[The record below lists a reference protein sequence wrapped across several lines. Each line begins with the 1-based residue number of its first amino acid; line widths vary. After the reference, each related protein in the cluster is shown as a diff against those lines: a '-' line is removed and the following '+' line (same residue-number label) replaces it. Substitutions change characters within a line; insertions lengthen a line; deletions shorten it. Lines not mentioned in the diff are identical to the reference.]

1 MSMPISVS
9 SFSTSGASTA
19 TAPAG
24 DSGDLGLRLPLHGLR
39 LIEASAGT
47 GKTFALVTVLLRLVL
62 ERGAPLS
69 EVVAVTFTRA
79 AAQELRARLRQRLQA
94 ARKVLAG
101 SPEDADDAEARA
113 ARTVLTQA
121 GRDADRAT
129 LHQRLEAALLQLDE
143 ALVSTIHGFCQRVLR
158 EFGFR
163 VGVLADAQ
171 LVDAAPEAWAEV
183 AAQLWRRAARGE
195 GDAQALHALLRAVW
209 KTPAAL
215 AKDLPAL
222 CDPARALLP
231 TPEDSDPDAPE
242 AADHAAALHALQRDA
257 QRVFAEVMARR
268 GERTQDQLI
277 AAVWQAARREEV
289 AAALAERWPRLL
301 IDEFQDTDPRQWDI
315 FRAMYDAA
323 PPARRLLC
331 LIGDPKQAIYRF
343 RGGDL
348 ETYLHAR
355 QRVRDA
361 QARDGDAGDA
371 ERRLDEA
378 GEYALDANY
387 RSRPDLLRALD
398 VVFAMGDARQ
408 ADATQHAADAA
419 TDDASSAEGIAD
431 PFRDARIAYHPL
443 HAKGSA
449 RDTDLRVN
457 GAAEPALTLH
467 WLDAPEPDRTQHHS
481 SNAHKGFREKDDEL
495 ALMCGAAVAQIAR
508 LLADGT
514 LQSGEG
520 DPRPLR
526 PGDIAVLTR
535 SNDEAMRMH
544 RALADAGLPSA
555 LLSKDG
561 VFQSEV
567 AEMLRSV
574 LRALAAPEDIGL
586 FRAALATPLLGF
598 DAPALL
604 ALEHDPAR
612 FDAQW
617 THFERAAAL
626 WRSRGPLP
634 ALLPFA
640 TAAAE
645 RWLQEQ
651 GGARRMTDLLH
662 LLELLQAEAPQQH
675 GPLELLRW
683 LETQID
689 APGDAAETRQL
700 RLEADAD
707 LIQIGTIHRAKGLEY
722 PVVVLPFAAWTS
734 GSPPKSLRR
743 FDLHVDPHVERHADP
758 AAAAATRAG
767 DEADAAESTSGA
779 RGDRVPTQTV
789 PARVWTQ
796 KEVLVPRDLKTLQD
810 ASDQEDAQEAQRLL
824 YVALTRARNALHIVW
839 SRNRST
845 EDTALHWLLHRGAR
859 MGRKADT
866 LDAAGMR
873 ARLDQLQRDA
883 GGAIAVRDVNAE
895 RLPVDIAETAARAAR
910 RLLAQATPAPARETA
925 HRFRI
930 DPRLHSFSSLHAR
943 LAEGEPP
950 QPGEGADHDAERGAA
965 DEAAVLA
972 HAPLPPA
979 DNDSLGGS
987 GFGNAVHEVLEAAD
1001 FAAWA
1006 PESSSPSPDARAAS
1020 RGKGDAR
1027 RQGDLFAS
1035 PPDGGAAS
1043 VSLAPAAPWPA
1054 SQQPLLERALRR
1066 AGVSPTPSHL
1076 GQTARL
1082 VRAALTVPLP
1092 GGVRLHA
1099 LPASRCVRELG
1110 FHFRLRPTRMEA
1122 LFALLAAHG
1131 YPRPQRA
1138 PAETLA
1144 GFMHGWIDLVYR
1156 DDAGRHYVLD
1166 YKTNRLPAYDPAG
1179 LARAVRRSD
1188 YDLQYLIYLVALY
1201 RWLRLRRGAAFD
1213 PRRDLGGAVYVFL
1226 RGVEGAG
1233 REGASGES
1241 RAGESAGGSGSGT
1254 ESGTPG
1260 VLSGILS
1267 GTPTAAADAAF
1278 GIAAGV
1284 HFDPVS
1290 PALLA
1295 ALDVLFDGAPSAA
1308 GEGTP

>member
-1 MSMPISVS
+1 MSTPGSPTPMHAADPPP
-9 SFSTSGASTA
+9 T
-19 TAPAG
+19 G

-62 ERGAPLS
+62 ERGAPLT

-79 AAQELRARLRQRLQA
+79 AAQELRGRLRKRLQA
-94 ARKVLAG
+94 ARRVLEDA
-101 SPEDADDAEARA
+101 PEEADDAETAAARA
-113 ARTVLTQA
+113 VLTQA
-121 GRDADRAT
+121 AQHVDRAT
-129 LHQRLEAALLQLDE
+129 LDQRLEVARLQLDE

-163 VGVLADAQ
+163 AGVLADAQ

-183 AAQLWRRAARGE
+183 ATQLWRRAAGGE
-195 GDAQALHALLRAVW
+195 GEEHPVHGLLRAAW
-209 KTPAAL
+209 KTPMAL

-231 TPEDSDPDAPE
+231 TVKGSDTDVPKARE
-242 AADHAAALHALQRDA
+242 HAAALHALQADA
-257 QRVFAEVMARR
+257 QRLFAEIMARR

-277 AAVWQAARREEV
+277 AAVWQATQRADV
-289 AAALAERWPRLL
+289 AAALAERWPLLL

-323 PPARRLLC
+323 SPARRLLC

-348 ETYLHAR
+348 ETYLRAR

-361 QARDGDAGDA
+361 RRRHDEKGGDPTGDG
-371 ERRLDEA
+371 EA
-378 GEYALDANY
+378 DEYALDANY
-387 RSRPDLLRALD
+387 RSRPELLRALD
-398 VVFAMGDARQ
+398 VLFAMD
-408 ADATQHAADAA
+408 DATGDVTAQAKGAS
-419 TDDASSAEGIAD
+419 TTESDDGAAEGVTG
-431 PFRDARIAYHPL
+431 PFRDPRIDYLPL
-443 HAKGSA
+443 HAKGRA
-449 RDTDLRVN
+449 GDTDLRVD
-457 GAAEPALTLH
+457 GVPEPALTIH
-467 WLDAPEPDRTQHHS
+467 WLDAPEPDRSQHHS
-481 SNAHKGFREKDDEL
+481 TNAHKGFREKDDEL
-495 ALMCGAAVAQIAR
+495 ALMCDAAVAQIAR

-520 DPRPLR
+520 DPRALR

-544 RALADAGLPSA
+544 QALARAGLPSA
-555 LLSKDG
+555 LLSKGG
-561 VFQSEV
+561 VFQSE
-567 AEMLRSV
+567 AAGMLRSV

-598 DAPALL
+598 DAPALH

-640 TAAAE
+640 TATAE

-722 PVVVLPFAAWTS
+722 PVVVVPFAAW
-734 GSPPKSLRR
+734 KSEKKRGALSR
-743 FDLHVDPHVERHADP
+743 FDLHVPPEP
-758 AAAAATRAG
+758 AVQRMSSDMGG
-767 DEADAAESTSGA
+767 DAHGVSPELDKAEKSVA
-779 RGDRVPTQTV
+779 
-789 PARVWTQ
+789 ARVWTQ
-796 KEVLVPRDLKTLQD
+796 KDVLVPARQEVLK
-810 ASDQEDAQEAQRLL
+810 AEARHEECAEEQRLL
-824 YVALTRARNALHIVW
+824 YVALTRARNGLHIVW

-845 EDTALHWLLHRGAR
+845 HDTALHWLLHRGAH
-859 MGRKADT
+859 MGNKNDT

-873 ARLDQLQRDA
+873 ARLQRLQTAAA
-883 GGAIAVRDVNAE
+883 GTIAVRDVDAE
-895 RLPVDIAETAARAAR
+895 RLQSDITEAAARAAPR
-910 RLLAQATPAPARETA
+910 VVAQAAPAPVRATA

-943 LAEGEPP
+943 IAEADPP
-950 QPGEGADHDAERGAA
+950 LPGDGGDHDAERGAA
-965 DEAAVLA
+965 DEAALLVD
-972 HAPLPPA
+972 APLPPA
-979 DNDSLGGS
+979 DDDTLGGS

-1001 FAAWA
+1001 FTAWA
-1006 PESSSPSPDARAAS
+1006 PASPPPRLNPPNARAAS
-1020 RGKGDAR
+1020 RGKGDTR
-1027 RQGDLFAS
+1027 RQGDLFPS
-1035 PPDGGAAS
+1035 PA
-1043 VSLAPAAPWPA
+1043 APAATAAAPGSADAEQAWPA

-1066 AGVSPTPSHL
+1066 AGVLPTPSHL
-1076 GQTARL
+1076 MQTARL
-1082 VRAALTVPLP
+1082 VRAALVVPLP

-1099 LPASRCVRELG
+1099 LPAARCVRELG

-1138 PAETLA
+1138 PGETLA
-1144 GFMHGWIDLVYR
+1144 GFMHGWVDLVYR
-1156 DDAGRHYVLD
+1156 DDAGRNYVLD
-1166 YKTNRLPAYDPAG
+1166 YKTNRLPGYDAAS
-1179 LARAVRRSD
+1179 LARAVRRHD

-1213 PRRDLGGAVYVFL
+1213 PARDLGGAVYVFL
-1226 RGVEGAG
+1226 RGVEVPAD
-1233 REGASGES
+1233 
-1241 RAGESAGGSGSGT
+1241 AGGATAGDDAGAFPVGT
-1254 ESGTPG
+1254 TGAIS
-1260 VLSGILS
+1260 
-1267 GTPTAAADAAF
+1267 
-1278 GIAAGV
+1278 GV
-1284 HFDPVS
+1284 HVDPVS
-1290 PALLA
+1290 PGLLA
-1295 ALDVLFDGAPSAA
+1295 ALDALFDGAPADRA
-1308 GEGTP
+1308 GDAP

>member
-1 MSMPISVS
+1 MSTPGSPTPMHAADPPP
-9 SFSTSGASTA
+9 T
-19 TAPAG
+19 G

-62 ERGAPLS
+62 ERGAPLT

-79 AAQELRARLRQRLQA
+79 AAQELRGRLRKRLQA
-94 ARKVLAG
+94 ARRVLEDA
-101 SPEDADDAEARA
+101 PEEADDAETAAARA
-113 ARTVLTQA
+113 VLTQA
-121 GRDADRAT
+121 AQHVDRAT
-129 LHQRLEAALLQLDE
+129 LDQRLEAARLQLDE

-163 VGVLADAQ
+163 AGVLADAQ

-183 AAQLWRRAARGE
+183 ATQLWRRAAGGE
-195 GDAQALHALLRAVW
+195 GEEHPVHGLLRAAW
-209 KTPAAL
+209 KTPMAL

-222 CDPARALLP
+222 CDPARALRP
-231 TPEDSDPDAPE
+231 TPDDSDPAAPKAGE
-242 AADHAAALHALQRDA
+242 HAAALHALQADA
-257 QRVFAEVMARR
+257 QRLFAEIMARR

-277 AAVWQAARREEV
+277 AAVWQATQRADV
-289 AAALAERWPRLL
+289 AAALAERWPLLL

-323 PPARRLLC
+323 SPARRLLC

-348 ETYLHAR
+348 ETYLRAR

-361 QARDGDAGDA
+361 RRRHDETGGDPTGDG
-371 ERRLDEA
+371 EA
-378 GEYALDANY
+378 DEYALDANY
-387 RSRPDLLRALD
+387 RSRPELLRALD
-398 VVFAMGDARQ
+398 VLFAMD
-408 ADATQHAADAA
+408 DATGDVTAQVK
-419 TDDASSAEGIAD
+419 DASTTESDDGAAEGVTG
-431 PFRDARIAYHPL
+431 PFRDPRIDYLPL
-443 HAKGSA
+443 HAKGRA
-449 RDTDLRVN
+449 GDTDLRVD
-457 GAAEPALTLH
+457 GVPEPALTIH
-467 WLDAPEPDRTQHHS
+467 WLDAPEPDRSQHHS
-481 SNAHKGFREKDDEL
+481 TNAHKGFREKDDEH
-495 ALMCGAAVAQIAR
+495 ALMCDAAVAQIAR

-520 DPRPLR
+520 DPRALR

-544 RALADAGLPSA
+544 QALARAGLPSA
-555 LLSKDG
+555 LLSKGG
-561 VFQSEV
+561 VFQSE
-567 AEMLRSV
+567 AAGMLRSV

-743 FDLHVDPHVERHADP
+743 FDLHVERGDNLL
-758 AAAAATRAG
+758 AASATAAG
-767 DEADAAESTSGA
+767 DELDASASMSIQDA
-779 RGDRVPTQTV
+779 SPCDVAAHSV

-796 KEVLVPRDLKTLQD
+796 KEVLVPRDLRTLQD

-824 YVALTRARNALHIVW
+824 YVALTRARNGLHIVW

-845 EDTALHWLLHRGAR
+845 HDTALHWLLHRGAH
-859 MGRKADT
+859 MGNKNDT

-873 ARLDQLQRDA
+873 ARLQRLQTAAA
-883 GGAIAVRDVNAE
+883 GTIAVRDVEAE
-895 RLPVDIAETAARAAR
+895 RLQSDITEAAARAAQR
-910 RLLAQATPAPARETA
+910 VVAQAAPAPVRTTA

-943 LAEGEPP
+943 IAEADPP
-950 QPGEGADHDAERGAA
+950 LPGDGGDHDAERGAA
-965 DEAAVLA
+965 DEAALLVD
-972 HAPLPPA
+972 APLPPA
-979 DNDSLGGS
+979 DDDTLGGS

-1001 FAAWA
+1001 FTAWA
-1006 PESSSPSPDARAAS
+1006 PASPPPRLNPPNARAAS

-1035 PPDGGAAS
+1035 PAAS
-1043 VSLAPAAPWPA
+1043 TVPAPAAAPGSADAEQAWPA
-1054 SQQPLLERALRR
+1054 SQEPLLERALRR
-1066 AGVSPTPSHL
+1066 AGVLPTPSHL
-1076 GQTARL
+1076 MQTARL
-1082 VRAALTVPLP
+1082 VRAALVVPLP

-1099 LPASRCVRELG
+1099 LPAARCVRELG

-1138 PAETLA
+1138 PGETLA

-1166 YKTNRLPAYDPAG
+1166 YKTNRLPAYDAAS
-1179 LARAVRRSD
+1179 LARAVRRHD

-1213 PRRDLGGAVYVFL
+1213 PAHDLGGAVYVFL
-1226 RGVEGAG
+1226 RGVEVPAD
-1233 REGASGES
+1233 
-1241 RAGESAGGSGSGT
+1241 AGGATAGDDAGAFPVGATGSI
-1254 ESGTPG
+1254 S
-1260 VLSGILS
+1260 
-1267 GTPTAAADAAF
+1267 
-1278 GIAAGV
+1278 GV
-1284 HFDPVS
+1284 HVDPVS
-1290 PALLA
+1290 PELLA
-1295 ALDVLFDGAPSAA
+1295 ALDALFDGAPADRA
-1308 GEGTP
+1308 GDAP

>member
-1 MSMPISVS
+1 MQ
-9 SFSTSGASTA
+9 A
-19 TAPAG
+19 
-24 DSGDLGLRLPLHGLR
+24 
-39 LIEASAGT
+39 
-47 GKTFALVTVLLRLVL
+47 
-62 ERGAPLS
+62 ERN
-69 EVVAVTFTRA
+69 
-79 AAQELRARLRQRLQA
+79 
-94 ARKVLAG
+94 
-101 SPEDADDAEARA
+101 
-113 ARTVLTQA
+113 
-121 GRDADRAT
+121 ADRAM
-129 LHQRLEAALLQLDE
+129 LHQRLETALLQLDE
-143 ALVSTIHGFCQRVLR
+143 ALVSTIHGFSQRVLR

-163 VGVLADAQ
+163 IGVLADAQ

-183 AAQLWRRAARGE
+183 AAQLWRRAAGAQE
-195 GDAQALHALLRAVW
+195 DASLKTMHALLRAAW
-209 KTPAAL
+209 KTPTAL

-231 TPEDSDPDAPE
+231 TADRTDLAAPKAME
-242 AADHAAALHALQRDA
+242 YATALHALQADA
-257 QRVFAEVMARR
+257 QRLFAEVMARR

-277 AAVWQAARREEV
+277 AAVWQAAQRADV
-289 AAALAERWPRLL
+289 AAALAERWPLLL

-323 PPARRLLC
+323 KPARRLLC

-348 ETYLHAR
+348 ETYLRAR
-355 QRVRDA
+355 ERVRDA
-361 QARDGDAGDA
+361 QARARETINGEGREDEGRDDEGRDG
-371 ERRLDEA
+371 EA

-387 RSRPDLLRALD
+387 RSRPELLHALD
-398 VVFAMGDARQ
+398 VLFAMDDAIQGDASQ
-408 ADATQHAADAA
+408 DDATQDAADAA
-419 TDDASSAEGIAD
+419 TDDASTAERSAD

-443 HAKGSA
+443 RAQGSA
-449 RDTDLRVN
+449 GDGDLCVN

-495 ALMCGAAVAQIAR
+495 ALMCSAAVAQIAR

-514 LQSGEG
+514 LQDGEG
-520 DPRPLR
+520 EPRALR
-526 PGDIAVLTR
+526 PGEIAVLTR

-544 RALADAGLPSA
+544 QALAATGLPSA

-561 VFQSEV
+561 VFQSE
-567 AEMLRSV
+567 AAAMLRSM
-574 LRALAAPEDIGL
+574 LRALAAPDDIGL

-612 FDAQW
+612 FDSEWA
-617 THFERAAAL
+617 HFERAAAL

-640 TAAAE
+640 TAAAQ
-645 RWLQEQ
+645 RWLGEQ

-683 LETQID
+683 LELQID

-722 PVVVLPFAAWTS
+722 PVVVLPFVAWMS

-743 FDLHVDPHVERHADP
+743 FDLHVDRDDDLHA
-758 AAAAATRAG
+758 ASATVAG
-767 DEADAAESTSGA
+767 DEAD
-779 RGDRVPTQTV
+779 VPASMSMSMPMQDASEQHAPTHTM

-796 KEVLVPRDLKTLQD
+796 KELLVPRDLKALQD

-839 SRNRST
+839 SRNRGT
-845 EDTALHWLLHRGAR
+845 HDTALHWLLHRGAH
-859 MGRKADT
+859 MGNKSDT

-873 ARLDQLQRDA
+873 ARLQRLQTAAA
-883 GGAIAVRDVNAE
+883 GTIAVRDVDAE
-895 RLPVDIAETAARAAR
+895 RLQGEIDVAAARAAR
-910 RLLAQATPAPARETA
+910 RVTAQATPGPARETA

-943 LAEGEPP
+943 IAEVEPP
-950 QPGEGADHDAERGAA
+950 LPGDGGDHDAERGAA
-965 DEAAVLA
+965 DEAALLA
-972 HAPLPPA
+972 YAPMPLA
-979 DNDSLGGS
+979 EDDTLGGS

-1006 PESSSPSPDARAAS
+1006 PASPLPPPQLHSPDARAAA
-1020 RGKGDAR
+1020 RGKSDVR

-1035 PPDGGAAS
+1035 PASS
-1043 VSLAPAAPWPA
+1043 VSVSAAAAAAPGSTDMEQAWPA

-1066 AGVSPTPSHL
+1066 AGVLPTPSHL
-1076 GQTARL
+1076 AQTARL

-1092 GGVRLHA
+1092 GDVRLHA
-1099 LPASRCVRELG
+1099 LPAARCVRELG

-1138 PAETLA
+1138 PGETLA

-1166 YKTNRLPAYDPAG
+1166 YKTNRLPAYDPAS
-1179 LARAVRRSD
+1179 LARAVRRND

-1201 RWLRLRRGAAFD
+1201 RWLRLRRGPAFD
-1213 PRRDLGGAVYVFL
+1213 PQRDLGGAVYVFL
-1226 RGVEGAG
+1226 RGVDSASASGGAG
-1233 REGASGES
+1233 SDG
-1241 RAGESAGGSGSGT
+1241 
-1254 ESGTPG
+1254 
-1260 VLSGILS
+1260 S
-1267 GTPTAAADAAF
+1267 GTPTESTETGTPTVASDTGAAN
-1278 GIAAGV
+1278 GV
-1284 HFDPVS
+1284 HVDPVS

-1295 ALDVLFDGAPSAA
+1295 ALDALFDGAPADDA
-1308 GEGTP
+1308 GGMS